1 MEKTKELVV
10 PSYIYYKD
18 PIQAVK
24 SLLGNDVEIISTKVN
39 HIILHNGYIS
49 VCVNYKALDFNSFKL
64 YKVLETKLLTVNTNT
79 YVATKIQDTITN
91 EIITTPVKL
100 GVKGNSFKYIYIIY
114 INTLNQI
121 SYGGVNIKSKH
132 DIFHSYSSLFD
143 SKYLSYHGTSI
154 PKLVKD
160 NEPLNKLLEYKSKNV
175 LENDIKSLNNLLTKN
190 NNYSKTVYTLN
201 SSDLKGIKYKSLEEL
216 NKEFETKSKVS
227 GLIDLSNYSL
237 NDLLKLLLN
246 KKGNIILSNQ
256 RDNPFMCYISLD
268 NNYHLLTENV
278 LNNLITVVSYDAFN
292 YKKFEE

>member
-1 MEKTKELVV
+1 MEKTKELII
-10 PSYIYYKD
+10 PSYVYYRD

-49 VCVNYKALDFNSFKL
+49 VCVNYKALDFNSFKM
-64 YKVLETKLLTVNTNT
+64 YKILETKLLTVNTNT

-132 DIFHSYSSLFD
+132 DVFHSYSSLFD

-160 NEPLNKLLEYKSKNV
+160 NEPLNKLLEYKSKNI

-190 NNYSKTVYTLN
+190 NNYSKTVYTLS

-227 GLIDLSNYSL
+227 GLIDLSQYSL

>member
-1 MEKTKELVV
+1 MEKTKELVI

-39 HIILHNGYIS
+39 HIILYNGYIS
-49 VCVNYKALDFNSFKL
+49 VCVNYKALDFNSFKM
-64 YKVLETKLLTVNTNT
+64 YKILETKLLTANTNT

-160 NEPLNKLLEYKSKNV
+160 NEPLNKLLSFKSKNV

-216 NKEFETKSKVS
+216 IKEFETKSKVS
-227 GLIDLSNYSL
+227 GLIDLSQYSL
-237 NDLLKLLLN
+237 NDLIKLLLN

-292 YKKFEE
+292 FKKFEA

>member
-1 MEKTKELVV
+1 MEKTKELII

-143 SKYLSYHGTSI
+143 SKYLSYHGTTI

-160 NEPLNKLLEYKSKNV
+160 NEPLNKLFEYKSKNI

-190 NNYSKTVYTLN
+190 NNYSKTVYTLS

-216 NKEFETKSKVS
+216 IKEFETISKVS

>member
-1 MEKTKELVV
+1 M
-10 PSYIYYKD
+10 
-18 PIQAVK
+18 
-24 SLLGNDVEIISTKVN
+24 
-39 HIILHNGYIS
+39 
-49 VCVNYKALDFNSFKL
+49 DFNSFKL

-91 EIITTPVKL
+91 EIISTPVKL

-121 SYGGVNIKSKH
+121 NYGGINIKSKK
-132 DIFHSYSSLFD
+132 DILHSYSSLFD
-143 SKYLSYHGTSI
+143 SKYLSYHGTTI
-154 PKLVKD
+154 PKLIKD
-160 NEPLNKLLEYKSKNV
+160 SEPLNKLLSFKSKNI

-201 SSDLKGIKYKSLEEL
+201 GSDLKGIKYTSLEEL
-216 NKEFETKSKVS
+216 VKEFETKSKVS

-256 RDNPFMCYISLD
+256 RDNPFMCYISLN

-278 LNNLITVVSYDAFN
+278 LNNLMIVVSYDAYNF
-292 YKKFEE
+292 KKFEE

>member
-1 MEKTKELVV
+1 MEKTKELVI

-64 YKVLETKLLTVNTNT
+64 YKILETKLLTANTNT

-114 INTLNQI
+114 INTLNHI

-160 NEPLNKLLEYKSKNV
+160 NEPLNKLFEYKSKNV

-190 NNYSKTVYTLN
+190 NNYSKTVYTLS

>member
-1 MEKTKELVV
+1 MEKTKELII
-10 PSYIYYKD
+10 PSYVYYKD

-49 VCVNYKALDFNSFKL
+49 VCAKYKALDFNSFKL

-121 SYGGVNIKSKH
+121 SYGGVNIKSKK

-154 PKLVKD
+154 PKLIKD
-160 NEPLNKLLEYKSKNV
+160 TEPLSNLLSFKSKNI

-190 NNYSKTVYTLN
+190 NNYSKTIYTLSN
-201 SSDLKGIKYKSLEEL
+201 SDIKGIKYSTLEEL
-216 NKEFETKSKVS
+216 VKEFEINSKVS
-227 GLIDLSNYSL
+227 GLVDLSKYSL
-237 NDLLKLLLN
+237 NDILKLILN
-246 KKGNIILSNQ
+246 KRGNIILSNQ

-292 YKKFEE
+292 YKNFEE

>member
-64 YKVLETKLLTVNTNT
+64 YKILETKLLTANTNT

-91 EIITTPVKL
+91 EIIATPVKL

-132 DIFHSYSSLFD
+132 DVFHSYSSLFD

-227 GLIDLSNYSL
+227 GLIDLSQYSL

-292 YKKFEE
+292 FKKFEE

>member
-64 YKVLETKLLTVNTNT
+64 YKILETKLLTVNTNT

-132 DIFHSYSSLFD
+132 DVFHSYSSLFD

-160 NEPLNKLLEYKSKNV
+160 NEPLNKLLSFKSKNI

-227 GLIDLSNYSL
+227 GLIDLSQYSL

-256 RDNPFMCYISLD
+256 RDNPFICYISLD

-292 YKKFEE
+292 FKKFEE

>member
-64 YKVLETKLLTVNTNT
+64 YKILETKLLTANTNT

-154 PKLVKD
+154 TKLVKD
-160 NEPLNKLLEYKSKNV
+160 NEPLNKLLSFKTKNV

-201 SSDLKGIKYKSLEEL
+201 NSDLKGIKYKSLEEL

-227 GLIDLSNYSL
+227 GLIDLSQYSL

-292 YKKFEE
+292 FKKFEE

>member
-1 MEKTKELVV
+1 MEKTKELVI

-64 YKVLETKLLTVNTNT
+64 FKVLETKLLTVNTNT

-100 GVKGNSFKYIYIIY
+100 GIKGNSFKYIYIIY

-160 NEPLNKLLEYKSKNV
+160 NEPLNKLLDYKSKNI

-216 NKEFETKSKVS
+216 IKEFETKSKVS

-278 LNNLITVVSYDAFN
+278 LNNLITVISYDAFN

>member
-1 MEKTKELVV
+1 MEKTKELII
-10 PSYIYYKD
+10 PSYVYYKD

-49 VCVNYKALDFNSFKL
+49 VCAKYKALDFNSFKL

-121 SYGGVNIKSKH
+121 SYGGVNIKSKK

-154 PKLVKD
+154 PKLIKD
-160 NEPLNKLLEYKSKNV
+160 TEPLNNLLSFKSKNI

-190 NNYSKTVYTLN
+190 NNYSKTIYTLSN
-201 SSDLKGIKYKSLEEL
+201 SDIKGIKYSTLEEL
-216 NKEFETKSKVS
+216 VKEFEINSKVS
-227 GLIDLSNYSL
+227 GLVDLSKYSL
-237 NDLLKLLLN
+237 NDILKLILN
-246 KKGNIILSNQ
+246 KRGNIILSNQ

-292 YKKFEE
+292 YKNFEE

>member
-64 YKVLETKLLTVNTNT
+64 YKILETKLLTVNTNT

-132 DIFHSYSSLFD
+132 DVFHSYSSLFD

-160 NEPLNKLLEYKSKNV
+160 NEPLNKLLEYKSKNI

-227 GLIDLSNYSL
+227 GLIDLSQYSL

-292 YKKFEE
+292 FKKFEE

>member
-1 MEKTKELVV
+1 MEKTKELVI

-160 NEPLNKLLEYKSKNV
+160 NEPLNKLLEYKPKNV

-201 SSDLKGIKYKSLEEL
+201 NSDLKGIKYKSLEEL
-216 NKEFETKSKVS
+216 IKEFETISKVS

-292 YKKFEE
+292 FKKFEE

>member
-64 YKVLETKLLTVNTNT
+64 YKILETKLLTVNTNT

-132 DIFHSYSSLFD
+132 DVFHSYSSLFD

-160 NEPLNKLLEYKSKNV
+160 NEPLNKLLEYKSKNI

-227 GLIDLSNYSL
+227 GLIDLSQYSL

-256 RDNPFMCYISLD
+256 RDNPFMCYISLARD
-268 NNYHLLTENV
+268 SCLCYM
-278 LNNLITVVSYDAFN
+278 
-292 YKKFEE
+292 

>member
-24 SLLGNDVEIISTKVN
+24 SLLGNDVEIISIKVN

-64 YKVLETKLLTVNTNT
+64 YKILETKLLTANTNT

-190 NNYSKTVYTLN
+190 NNYSKTVYTLS

-237 NDLLKLLLN
+237 NDLIKLLFN

>member
-1 MEKTKELVV
+1 MEKTKELII
-10 PSYIYYKD
+10 PSYVYYRD

-49 VCVNYKALDFNSFKL
+49 VCAKYKALDFNSFKL

-121 SYGGVNIKSKH
+121 SYGGVNIKSKK

-154 PKLVKD
+154 PKLIKD
-160 NEPLNKLLEYKSKNV
+160 TEPLSNLLSFKSKNI

-190 NNYSKTVYTLN
+190 NNYSKTIYTLSN
-201 SSDLKGIKYKSLEEL
+201 SDIKGIKYSTLEEL
-216 NKEFETKSKVS
+216 VKEFENNSKVS
-227 GLIDLSNYSL
+227 GLVDLSKYSL
-237 NDLLKLLLN
+237 NNILKLILN
-246 KKGNIILSNQ
+246 KRGNIILSNQ

-292 YKKFEE
+292 YKNFEE

>member
-18 PIQAVK
+18 PTQAVK

-64 YKVLETKLLTVNTNT
+64 YKILETKLLTVNTNT

-132 DIFHSYSSLFD
+132 DVFHSYSSLFD

-160 NEPLNKLLEYKSKNV
+160 NEPLNKLLEYKSKNI

-227 GLIDLSNYSL
+227 GLIDLSQYSL

-292 YKKFEE
+292 FKKFEE

>member
-1 MEKTKELVV
+1 MEKTKELVI

-114 INTLNQI
+114 INALNQI
-121 SYGGVNIKSKH
+121 NYGGVNIKSKH
-132 DIFHSYSSLFD
+132 DVFHSYSSLFD

-201 SSDLKGIKYKSLEEL
+201 NSDLKGIKYKTLEEL

-227 GLIDLSNYSL
+227 GLVDLSNYSL

-246 KKGNIILSNQ
+246 KKGNIILCVTLK
-256 RDNPFMCYISLD
+256 DLILFM
-268 NNYHLLTENV
+268 TE
-278 LNNLITVVSYDAFN
+278 
-292 YKKFEE
+292 

>member
-1 MEKTKELVV
+1 MEKTKELII

-64 YKVLETKLLTVNTNT
+64 FKVLETKLLTVNTNT

-160 NEPLNKLLEYKSKNV
+160 NEPLNKLFEYKSKNI

-216 NKEFETKSKVS
+216 IKEFETISKVS
-227 GLIDLSNYSL
+227 GLIDLSSYSL
-237 NDLLKLLLN
+237 NDLIKLLLN

>member
-1 MEKTKELVV
+1 MEKTKELII
-10 PSYIYYKD
+10 PSYVYYKD

-49 VCVNYKALDFNSFKL
+49 VCANYKALDFNSFKL

-121 SYGGVNIKSKH
+121 SYGGVNIKSKK

-160 NEPLNKLLEYKSKNV
+160 TEPLSNLLSFKSKNI

-190 NNYSKTVYTLN
+190 NNYSKTIYTLSN
-201 SSDLKGIKYKSLEEL
+201 SDIKGIKYRTLEEL
-216 NKEFETKSKVS
+216 VKEFENNSKVS
-227 GLIDLSNYSL
+227 GLVDLSKYSL
-237 NDLLKLLLN
+237 NDILKLILN
-246 KKGNIILSNQ
+246 KRGNIILSNQ

-292 YKKFEE
+292 YKNFEE

>member
-1 MEKTKELVV
+1 MEKTKELVI

-49 VCVNYKALDFNSFKL
+49 VCVNYKALDFNSFKM
-64 YKVLETKLLTVNTNT
+64 YKILETKLLTANTNT

-121 SYGGVNIKSKH
+121 SYGGVNIKSKR

-190 NNYSKTVYTLN
+190 NNYSKTVYTLS

-216 NKEFETKSKVS
+216 IKEFETISKVS

-278 LNNLITVVSYDAFN
+278 LNNLITVISYDAFN

>member
-64 YKVLETKLLTVNTNT
+64 YKILETKLLTANTNT

-201 SSDLKGIKYKSLEEL
+201 NSDLKGIKYKSLEEL

-227 GLIDLSNYSL
+227 GLIDLSQYSL

-292 YKKFEE
+292 FKKFEE

>member
-1 MEKTKELVV
+1 MEKTKELVI

-24 SLLGNDVEIISTKVN
+24 SLLGNDVEIISTKVS

-64 YKVLETKLLTVNTNT
+64 YKILETKLLTANTNT

-160 NEPLNKLLEYKSKNV
+160 NEPLNKLLEYKSKNI

-216 NKEFETKSKVS
+216 IKEFETKSKVS
-227 GLIDLSNYSL
+227 GLIDLNNYSL

-292 YKKFEE
+292 FKKFEE

>member
-1 MEKTKELVV
+1 MEKTKELVI

-143 SKYLSYHGTSI
+143 SKYLSYHGTTI

-160 NEPLNKLLEYKSKNV
+160 NEPLNKLFEYKSKNI

-190 NNYSKTVYTLN
+190 NNYSKTVYTLS

-216 NKEFETKSKVS
+216 IKEFETISKVS

-237 NDLLKLLLN
+237 NDLIKLLLN

>member
-64 YKVLETKLLTVNTNT
+64 YKILETKLLTANTNT

-132 DIFHSYSSLFD
+132 DIFHSYSSLFE
-143 SKYLSYHGTSI
+143 S
-154 PKLVKD
+154 
-160 NEPLNKLLEYKSKNV
+160 
-175 LENDIKSLNNLLTKN
+175 
-190 NNYSKTVYTLN
+190 
-201 SSDLKGIKYKSLEEL
+201 
-216 NKEFETKSKVS
+216 
-227 GLIDLSNYSL
+227 
-237 NDLLKLLLN
+237 
-246 KKGNIILSNQ
+246 
-256 RDNPFMCYISLD
+256 
-268 NNYHLLTENV
+268 
-278 LNNLITVVSYDAFN
+278 
-292 YKKFEE
+292 

>member
-1 MEKTKELVV
+1 MEKTKELVI

-64 YKVLETKLLTVNTNT
+64 FKVLETKLLTVNTNT

-100 GVKGNSFKYIYIIY
+100 GIKGNSFKYIYIIY

-121 SYGGVNIKSKH
+121 SYGGVNIKTKH

-160 NEPLNKLLEYKSKNV
+160 NEPLNKLLDYKSKNI

-216 NKEFETKSKVS
+216 IKEFETKSKVS

-278 LNNLITVVSYDAFN
+278 LNNLITVISYDAFN

>member
-1 MEKTKELVV
+1 MEKTKELVI

-39 HIILHNGYIS
+39 HIIIHNGYIS

-64 YKVLETKLLTVNTNT
+64 FKVLETKLLTVNTNT

-100 GVKGNSFKYIYIIY
+100 GIKGNSFKYIYIIY

-160 NEPLNKLLEYKSKNV
+160 NEPLNKLLDYKSKNI

-216 NKEFETKSKVS
+216 IKEFETKSKVS

-278 LNNLITVVSYDAFN
+278 LNNLITVISYDAFN

>member
-1 MEKTKELVV
+1 MEKTKELVI

-64 YKVLETKLLTVNTNT
+64 FKVLETKLLTVNTNT

-100 GVKGNSFKYIYIIY
+100 GIKGNSFKYIYIIY

-160 NEPLNKLLEYKSKNV
+160 NEPLNKLLDYKSKNI

-216 NKEFETKSKVS
+216 IKEFETKSKVS

-256 RDNPFMCYISLD
+256 RDNPFMCYLSLD

-278 LNNLITVVSYDAFN
+278 LNNLITVISYDAFN

>member
-1 MEKTKELVV
+1 MEKTKELVI

-64 YKVLETKLLTVNTNT
+64 YKILETKLLTVNTNT

-143 SKYLSYHGTSI
+143 SKYLSYHGTTI

-160 NEPLNKLLEYKSKNV
+160 NEPLNKLFEYKSKNI

-190 NNYSKTVYTLN
+190 NNYSKTVYTLS

-216 NKEFETKSKVS
+216 IKEFETISKVS

-237 NDLLKLLLN
+237 NDLIKLLLN

>member
-1 MEKTKELVV
+1 MEKTKELIV

-64 YKVLETKLLTVNTNT
+64 YKILETKLLTVNTNT

-154 PKLVKD
+154 PKLIKD

-175 LENDIKSLNNLLTKN
+175 LDNDIKSLNNLLTKN

-227 GLIDLSNYSL
+227 GLIDLSQYSL

-292 YKKFEE
+292 FKKFEE

>member
-1 MEKTKELVV
+1 MEKTKELVI

-64 YKVLETKLLTVNTNT
+64 YKILETKLLTVNTNT

-175 LENDIKSLNNLLTKN
+175 LDNDIKSLNNLLTKN

-227 GLIDLSNYSL
+227 GLIDLSKYSL

-292 YKKFEE
+292 FKKFEE